1 MLGKRK
7 KPIMFAQD
15 EEAFTRKSIKL
26 PGRIIAQMNAKAHK
40 QQLDIEIKSQT
51 NKTLDNEF

>member
-1 MLGKRK
+1 
-7 KPIMFAQD
+7 MFAQD
-15 EEAFTRKSIKL
+15 EEAFTSKSIKL

-51 NKTLDNEF
+51 NKTLDNEFQQTSTR